1 MSAFDKP
8 IGAHLPPVVD
18 ERTIRT
24 AGRRLFARVLRELAD
39 AHNVELA
46 SMVVFFGDCHTPG
59 L

>member
-8 IGAHLPPVVD
+8 IGAHLRPVVD

-39 AHNVELA
+39 AHDVELA
-46 SMVVFFGDCHTPG
+46 SMVVFFR
-59 L
+59 